1 MFCAIIYL
9 PIMKYSIDIVGF
21 RSSSLIVIGGIVALI
36 ISFAIVKR
44 ISKSNLWSNLF
55 VETKLVNDLE
65 EEKIEKK
72 VDLST
77 KSHINKETDFD
88 FIEKQYLG
96 LNKMSLSRRM
106 SLAIFCLVAYYWR
119 ENHDKAGEL
128 YFFIGIGIMVI
139 SILLLFILHF
149 ETKVKNGSIIL
160 DGLWTSRKIKI
171 DTASIV
177 SVKNVKYSKY
187 FLNRSV
193 YNLHIKGTIRF
204 YTRGIDAVELIDK
217 DGLIYLIGSQKSEE
231 LTRVIQDKLK

>member
-1 MFCAIIYL
+1 M
-9 PIMKYSIDIVGF
+9 S
-21 RSSSLIVIGGIVALI
+21 
-36 ISFAIVKR
+36 
-44 ISKSNLWSNLF
+44 
-55 VETKLVNDLE
+55 E
-65 EEKIEKK
+65 
-72 VDLST
+72 
-77 KSHINKETDFD
+77 FD

-171 DTASIV
+171 DPASIV
-177 SVKNVKYSKY
+177 SVKKVKYSKY

-193 YNLHIKGTIRF
+193 YNLHLRGTIRF
-204 YTRGIDAVELIDK
+204 YTRGIDAVVLSDK
-217 DGLIYLIGSQKSEE
+217 DGLIYLVGSQKSEE
-231 LTRVIQDKLK
+231 LTRLIQDKLK